1 MARDAWLHL
10 VIGTLACCWLNL
22 RAVAASKML
31 RAQAQGGQMSASA
44 ESFVDRVI
52 AGPAPAPTGAGP
64 APAPVTWDM
73 IFPGIPGGGAQHLSE
88 DSPDVKL
95 GPKAPEFST
104 EQCGVETAGPI
115 CFGDEETGG
124 QIILPA
130 AVQPGLRGYWPFDQA
145 SALDVSGNKNHGYGT
160 VAPGPAWGGQGSSAF
175 FRRTYLEVPD
185 SSATLRLADF
195 SYTFWVYLIEDTP
208 GGLLTCPL
216 LRKGVG
222 SSERFM
228 GESGRTYD
236 AAPAI
241 LYDRSSNRL
250 RVEIITSG
258 DGVPTLEAFMSNA
271 RIRSGRWVHVA
282 VTRADRERRT
292 RLYVNGI
299 LDASHETKGNLRP
312 MEEPLYIGGDPLTRE
327 HCNLPMYIDELRVYD
342 RAIEADEIEAEAAP
356 ALQGVEPSFV
366 RLACVD
372 CPLEVAQRLCPTH
385 YHICGSLEMH
395 MGGYQVA
402 HSMGYLQPGM
412 HVWTRSAAE
421 ALRQAKVA
429 ATRPG
434 NTSGAAGEGPA
445 GPGGEVGFAAGQ
457 SEPEPS
463 PGIEGNPAASSS
475 TWAGDVVRGA
485 VVSLVQSEAGATP
498 VAVANIPKLGLG
510 LCCADA

>member
-1 MARDAWLHL
+1 MARNAW
-10 VIGTLACCWLNL
+10 VYLAVGALLCCCFNMHP
-22 RAVAASKML
+22 VAASQML
-31 RAQAQGGQMSASA
+31 RAQAQSRQMPASA
-44 ESFVDRVI
+44 ASFVGSVLAGPASAPMPGI
-52 AGPAPAPTGAGP
+52 GPAPAPAL
-64 APAPVTWDM
+64 VTWDM
-73 IFPGIPGGGAQHLSE
+73 IFPGIPGGGAAHLSE
-88 DSPDVKL
+88 ESPDVKL
-95 GPKAPEFST
+95 GPQAPEFSA
-104 EQCGVETAGPI
+104 EQCGVETTGPI
-115 CFGDEETGG
+115 CFGDESIGG
-124 QIILPA
+124 QVVLPP
-130 AVQPGLRGYWPFDQA
+130 AVQPGLRGYWPFDEA
-145 SALDVSGNKNHGYGT
+145 SALDMSGNKNHGYGS

-185 SSATLRLADF
+185 SSASLRLADF

-222 SSERFM
+222 SSERFL
-228 GESGRTYD
+228 GGSGRAYD

-241 LYDRSSNRL
+241 MFDRSTNRL

-258 DGVPTLEAFMSNA
+258 DGVPMLEAFMSNA
-271 RIRSGRWVHVA
+271 KIRSGRWVHVA

-299 LDASHETKGNLRP
+299 LDASHETKGHLRP

-342 RAIEADEIEAEAAP
+342 RAVDADEIEAEAAP

-421 ALRQAKVA
+421 AQREAKA
-429 ATRPG
+429 AAVG
-434 NTSGAAGEGPA
+434 NTSGVAGKLVA
-445 GPGGEVGFAAGQ
+445 GQGGEVGLAASP

-463 PGIEGNPAASSS
+463 PGAEGPPSSS

-485 VVSLVQSEAGATP
+485 VVSLVQSEAPGVTP

-510 LCCADA
+510 LCCADS

>member
-1 MARDAWLHL
+1 MARGAWLHL
-10 VIGTLACCWLNL
+10 VIGTLSCCWLNT
-22 RAVAASKML
+22 RPVAASQML
-31 RAQAQGGQMSASA
+31 RAQAQGGQMAASA
-44 ESFVDRVI
+44 ASFVDRAM
-52 AGPAPAPTGAGP
+52 AGPAPAPMPGAGP
-64 APAPVTWDM
+64 APGPAPVTWDM
-73 IFPGIPGGGAQHLSE
+73 IFPGIPGGGGQHLSE
-88 DSPDVKL
+88 DSPEGNSL
-95 GPKAPEFST
+95 GPQAPAFST

-115 CFGDEETGG
+115 CFGDETGG
-124 QIILPA
+124 QVVLPA
-130 AVQPGLRGYWPFDQA
+130 AVQPGLRGYWPFDEA
-145 SALDVSGNKNHGYGT
+145 SALDMSGNKNHGYGAI
-160 VAPGPAWGGQGSSAF
+160 APGPAMGGQGSSAF

-228 GESGRTYD
+228 GDAGRNYD

-241 LYDRSSNRL
+241 MFDRSSNRL
-250 RVEIITSG
+250 RIEIVTSG
-258 DGVPTLEAFMSNA
+258 DGLPMLEAFMSNA
-271 RIRSGRWVHVA
+271 KVRSGRWVHVA

-299 LDASHETKGNLRP
+299 LDASHESKGHLRP

-342 RAIEADEIEAEAAP
+342 RAIESDEIEAEAAP
-356 ALQGVEPSFV
+356 ALQGVEPAFV

-421 ALRQAKVA
+421 AQRQAKVA
-429 ATRPG
+429 ATKPG
-434 NTSGAAGEGPA
+434 NTSGVTIPPA
-445 GPGGEVGFAAGQ
+445 GPGGEVGFAARQ

-463 PGIEGNPAASSS
+463 PGAEGNPA
-475 TWAGDVVRGA
+475 AGDVVRGA
-485 VVSLVQSEAGATP
+485 VVSLVQSEGGATP
-498 VAVANIPKLGLG
+498 IAVANIPKLGLG
-510 LCCADA
+510 LCCADS